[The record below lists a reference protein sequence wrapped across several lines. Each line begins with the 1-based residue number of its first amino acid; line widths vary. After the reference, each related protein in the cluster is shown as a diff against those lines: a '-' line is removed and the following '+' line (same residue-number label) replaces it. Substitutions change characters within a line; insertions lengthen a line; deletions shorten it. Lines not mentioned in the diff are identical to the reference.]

1 MKKEMAISQAVC
13 RSRGSSGA
21 DRPAKGHD
29 IGIIRFT
36 GKIGTDSLSDI
47 PDYFWMWNWMWP

>member
-1 MKKEMAISQAVC
+1 MKKKW
-13 RSRGSSGA
+13 RSVRLCVGVEVA
-21 DRPAKGHD
+21 LELIARQGHD